1 MVGGVGVVTVPVV
14 VLVLNIVFGMN
25 EVVDLRISISF
36 VNGGDWR
43 PTTRSRRGRNESLTT
58 TQSTGLD

>member
-36 VNGGDWR
+36 VNGGEWR
-43 PTTRSRRGRNESLTT
+43 LATH
-58 TQSTGLD
+58 DKI